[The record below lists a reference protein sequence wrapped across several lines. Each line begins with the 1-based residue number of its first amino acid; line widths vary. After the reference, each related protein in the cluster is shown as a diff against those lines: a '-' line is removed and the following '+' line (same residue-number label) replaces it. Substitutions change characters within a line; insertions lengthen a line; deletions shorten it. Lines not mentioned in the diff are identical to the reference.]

1 MNRLDRLTAI
11 LIQLQSKRIVKA
23 QEIAE
28 RFEISLRTVYRDIR
42 TLELAGVPIMSEA
55 GIGYSLMK
63 EYRLPPVQFTT
74 DEAVAFFTADKILA
88 KIGNTQT
95 RKNFESGL
103 YKIKSVLGHQEKE
116 LLDDAN
122 QYISVV
128 ENQYVPNT
136 SDVKIG
142 EILQA
147 IIDKNILK
155 IRYFSAQQYEENSRN
170 IEPIGLYNQSQYWY
184 LIAWCQMRKD
194 YRNFRLDRIREME
207 KLSKRFD
214 QKHPT
219 FTSFLKQTAKEHL
232 LTKITVRIDKNAYH
246 YLGNQH
252 FYMGFVSEKQVGN
265 QIEMTFLSSNLN
277 GFSHWFMLIGGESDI
292 LEPAKLK
299 EMVLEKIE
307 NVKTRLHGKA
317 HHQ

>member
-23 QEIAE
+23 QEIAD
-28 RFEISLRTVYRDIR
+28 RFEISLRTVYRDVR
-42 TLELAGVPIMSEA
+42 TLELAGIPLMSEA

-63 EYRLPPVQFTT
+63 DYRLPPVQFTK
-74 DEAVAFFTADKILA
+74 DEAMAFFTADKILA
-88 KIGNTQT
+88 KLGDPQT

-103 YKIKSVLGHQEKE
+103 YKIKSVLNHQEKE

-122 QYISVV
+122 QYISIV
-128 ENQYVPNT
+128 ENQYVED
-136 SDVKIG
+136 SSVVKIS

-147 IIDKNILK
+147 IIDKNVLN
-155 IRYFSAQQYEENSRN
+155 IRYFSAQHYEENSRN
-170 IEPIGLYNQSQYWY
+170 IEPIGLYNQSHYWY

-194 YRNFRLDRIREME
+194 YRNFRLDRIREIE
-207 KLSKRFD
+207 KLARRFE

-219 FTSFLKQTAKEHL
+219 IATFLNQTAKEHL
-232 LTKITVRIDKNAYH
+232 LTKIVIRIDKNAYR

-252 FYMGFVSEKQVGN
+252 FYMGFVSESQVKD
-265 QIEMTFLSSNLN
+265 QIEMTFLSSNLG
-277 GFSHWFMLIGGESDI
+277 GFSHWFMLISKDADI
-292 LEPAKLK
+292 LEPIILK

-307 NVKTRLHGKA
+307 NVKIRLNG
-317 HHQ
+317 

>member
-28 RFEISLRTVYRDIR
+28 RFDISLRTVYRDIR
-42 TLELAGVPIMSEA
+42 SLELAGVPILSEA
-55 GIGYSLMK
+55 GIGYALMK
-63 EYRLPPVQFTT
+63 EYRLPPVQFTKE
-74 DEAVAFFTADKILA
+74 EAVAFFTADKIIA
-88 KIGNTQT
+88 KLGTIQT
-95 RKNFESGL
+95 RKDFESGL

-122 QYISVV
+122 QYISIV
-128 ENQYVPNT
+128 ENQYIEDT
-136 SDVKIG
+136 STIKVS
-142 EILQA
+142 EVLQA

-219 FTSFLKQTAKEHL
+219 FSSFLKQTAKEHL
-232 LTKITVRIDKNAYH
+232 LTKIVIRIDKNAYR

-252 FYMGFVSEKQVGN
+252 FYMGFVSESQVDD
-265 QIEMTFLSSNLN
+265 QIEMTFLSSNLQ
-277 GFSHWFMLIGGESDI
+277 GFSHWFMLIGKDADI
-292 LEPAKLK
+292 LEPTFLK
-299 EMVLEKIE
+299 EMVLEKLE
-307 NVKTRLHGKA
+307 NAKARLHG
-317 HHQ
+317 